1 MGNFFLHIK
10 RAGFAWNPTLMQGN
24 HFIYY
29 VRLLQVLFCGK
40 HLICFIKC
48 LCLFRDNRSLI
59 QANHPLFLISFF
71 DKTYNDRLL
80 VFDKHL
86 IFKLNLNFGVLDL
99 GFHTTC
105 ALQPSPYRNVFSI
118 WVIE

>member
-1 MGNFFLHIK
+1 MESHPD
-10 RAGFAWNPTLMQGN
+10 AGES
-24 HFIYY
+24 FIYY
-29 VRLLQVLFCGK
+29 ARLLQVLFCGK
-40 HLICFIKC
+40 HLIYFIKC

-86 IFKLNLNFGVLDL
+86 IFKLN
-99 GFHTTC
+99 
-105 ALQPSPYRNVFSI
+105 
-118 WVIE
+118 

>member
-1 MGNFFLHIK
+1 MESHPD
-10 RAGFAWNPTLMQGN
+10 AGES
-24 HFIYY
+24 FIYY
-29 VRLLQVLFCGK
+29 ARLLQVLFCGK
-40 HLICFIKC
+40 HLIYFIKC